1 MKALLNPDDFHYYLM
16 ASVDICVISTQ
27 DFLPK
32 FGFELDSHFHDEEKQ
47 KIRDERKNRIFI
59 TANLPLIRVRKDGVV
74 SREDIRNNIKE
85 ALNSIPDVFNLPAA
99 RKISQ
104 NMEGSE
110 DGETVF

>member
-1 MKALLNPDDFHYYLM
+1 M
-16 ASVDICVISTQ
+16 
-27 DFLPK
+27 PK

-74 SREDIRNNIKE
+74 SREDIRSNIQE
-85 ALNSIPDVFNLPAA
+85 ALNSIPDVFNFSGAQ
-99 RKISQ
+99 KTFQ
-104 NMEGSE
+104 NITNSE